1 VNAND
6 KMPPQLKRLVWITGT
21 SSGIG
26 HALAVEYANNGY
38 EVILSGRD
46 EISLNALQK
55 SILEQGGMAHVVV
68 CDVRKEAS
76 VNEAAKEILKD
87 IGIPDILVNNAG
99 VTVFKKFIETSV
111 EEFDDIVNTNLR
123 GSFLTTRALLP
134 RMIERRS
141 GIVLNIVSFAAK
153 TTYTESSAYAA
164 SKAGLAAMMEGLRA
178 EVRRLGIKIVNVF
191 PGAVLTPIWHPKVR
205 TKHGNQ
211 MLTTQEV
218 AKMIF
223 SVSCQP
229 PSMMIEEVVIRPQ
242 AGDINA

>member
-1 VNAND
+1 
-6 KMPPQLKRLVWITGT
+6 MSPESIGLVWITGAG
-21 SSGIG
+21 SGIG
-26 HALAVEYANNGY
+26 HALAVEYADNGY
-38 EVILSGRD
+38 VVILSGRD
-46 EISLNALQK
+46 KSSLKALQK
-55 SILEQGGMAHVVV
+55 SILEQGGMAHLVV
-68 CDVRKEAS
+68 CDVRQEAS
-76 VNEAAKEILKD
+76 VNKAAKKILKD
-87 IGIPDILVNNAG
+87 IGTPDILLNNAG
-99 VTVFKKFIETSV
+99 VTVFKKFAETSV

-134 RMIERRS
+134 RMIERKS

-164 SKAGLAAMMEGLRA
+164 SKAGLAAMMDGLRA
-178 EVRRLGIKIVNVF
+178 EVRGLGIKIVNVF

-242 AGDINA
+242 GGDINA